1 MAKVLILGGGFG
13 GVVAAERLAEQLSD
27 EHQIT
32 LVSRSRNFVFY
43 PALVKVAFGRC
54 EAKDVSFDLR
64 HAMLDRRVNFIEAE
78 VARIDPHERK
88 VAIAHG
94 EIEGNISYDYLIF
107 ALGRRLATERI
118 TGFYEH
124 AHHLL
129 NLDKALKFGNAISNF
144 HHGRAVIGQCAGT
157 RLPVPV
163 YETAFALA
171 RLLKER
177 GERDLVRITVVSPGE
192 FASEFEDRD
201 AAIALEKAFE
211 AHEIEFLPNFPIETV
226 TQNSVST
233 SSGQAINHDLLM
245 LLPPFRGSSAASYLG
260 LTNDEGYINVDWT
273 MRVTGH
279 KRIYAVGD
287 CVNFTGPKMG
297 HMATRQG
304 EVAAMNLAAE
314 IDGHEPVSHY
324 SHELKLVIDEAGNDS
339 IYLQKDIWKESPAT
353 IKRGRF
359 WSWAKRAQKEYW
371 QLSHA

>member
-144 HHGRAVIGQCAGT
+144 HRGRAVIGQCAGT

-201 AAIALEKAFE
+201 AAIALENAFA

-279 KRIYAVGD
+279 NRIYAVGD
-287 CVNFTGPKMG
+287 CVNFNGPKMG

-304 EVAAMNLAAE
+304 EVAAINLAAE
-314 IDGHEPVSHY
+314 IEGHDPVSHY